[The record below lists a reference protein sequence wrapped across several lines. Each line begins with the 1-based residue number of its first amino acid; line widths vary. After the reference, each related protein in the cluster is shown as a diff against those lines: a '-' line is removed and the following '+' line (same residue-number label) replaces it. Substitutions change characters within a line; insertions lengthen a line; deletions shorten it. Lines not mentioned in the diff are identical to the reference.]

1 MIEVELGL
9 SFMRLRVD
17 SGERKKE
24 TKRERERDVESEKVE
39 KTKPNISLFS
49 SLLR

>member
-17 SGERKKE
+17 SGERNK
-24 TKRERERDVESEKVE
+24 ERERNVESEKVE